1 MEWLLKGVGRPVK
14 HRTVTHVVTDAMT
27 VSGGPLSPYSDRRF
41 HLFGGRFRT
50 GEPVEYGISACVVSA
65 CIGLNSLVPQGEFAP
80 FFYDWAGHYEA
91 GEIDAA
97 E

>member
-27 VSGGPLSPYSDRRF
+27 VSGGRSRLTQIGASTCSAAVFALGSR
-41 HLFGGRFRT
+41 L
-50 GEPVEYGISACVVSA
+50 EYGISACVVSA

-80 FFYDWAGHYEA
+80 FFYDWPGIMRP
-91 GEIDAA
+91 GRIDAA